1 VSRRGRQRGPRQPG
15 GGKQDFCWLI
25 WDKQVA
31 VEDVAPAFQKLTAIL
46 DKAEMPVHVLV
57 DLRSDPAI
65 PLSATTTEVLGGPFR
80 HKMMGE
86 WLVIGKNWRAE
97 MIANVI
103 TKVGLRM
110 NISWFE
116 TADEALARLREIA
129 VI

>member
-1 VSRRGRQRGPRQPG
+1 MSELPTLRVEPVEGIANA
-15 GGKQDFCWLI
+15 CWLI
-25 WDKQVA
+25 WNKQIA
-31 VEDVAPAFQKLTAIL
+31 VEDVAPAFQRLTAIL
-46 DKAEMPVHVLV
+46 DNATMPVHVLV

-97 MIANVI
+97 MVANVI
-103 TKVGLRM
+103 TSVGLRM
-110 NISWFE
+110 NITWFE
-116 TADEALARLREIA
+116 TTDEAMARLREIA

>member
-1 VSRRGRQRGPRQPG
+1 MSDLPSLRVEPVEGIANA
-15 GGKQDFCWLI
+15 CWLI
-25 WDKQVA
+25 WDKQIA
-31 VEDVAPAFQKLTAIL
+31 VGDVAPAFKKLTAIL
-46 DKAEMPVHVLV
+46 DKAETPVHVLV

-65 PLSATTTEVLGGPFR
+65 PLSITTTEVLAGPFR

-97 MIANVI
+97 VVANVI
-103 TKVGLRM
+103 TTVGLRM

-116 TADEALARLREIA
+116 TADEAMTRLRELA